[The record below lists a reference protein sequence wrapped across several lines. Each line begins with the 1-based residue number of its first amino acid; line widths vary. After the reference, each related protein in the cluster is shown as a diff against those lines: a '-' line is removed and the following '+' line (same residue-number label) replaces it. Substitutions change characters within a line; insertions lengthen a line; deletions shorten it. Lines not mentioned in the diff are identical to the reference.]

1 MAAPGGLTSRAGPA
15 RQHAEANRDKL
26 PVGGPTDQK
35 GDAMAT
41 SPWPLIHAEREGL
54 AGDRNGLAT
63 LRSRS

>member
-1 MAAPGGLTSRAGPA
+1 VPDPGGSTPRRIVTSFAW
-15 RQHAEANRDKL
+15 
-26 PVGGPTDQK
+26 GPTDQK

-54 AGDRNGLAT
+54 TGHRNGLAT